1 MGIAI
6 AATSYPH
13 RKKEVENSFQN
24 IYNTEIEADTR
35 GSGNEVEMTVDD
47 IHDKGVSTGGTD
59 CRKVVLEVEKDRE
72 QRIKQEKVKE
82 EKKKDREVGGNVLD
96 RLLCG
101 GKGGS
106 GGIIIEGENEGVKD
120 EEEENTEDHENEH
133 EQEQEEGDGEE
144 EEEDLSDEAVE
155 ARHEGMLKSMRDRW
169 ATLQKLRMERKYAL
183 LGIPFNWDEGVYVCV
198 YVCAC
203 NCVLVCMCMCMLEC
217 VCMYVCVRVC
227 MFVRMYVCLCVCM
240 FVCVSVYW
248 CVCLSVCGCVCLS
261 AC

>member
-6 AATSYPH
+6 AATSYPQ

-24 IYNTEIEADTR
+24 IYNNEVEADRR
-35 GSGNEVEMTVDD
+35 GIGNEVEMTVDD

-59 CRKVVLEVEKDRE
+59 CRKVVLEVEKGRE
-72 QRIKQEKVKE
+72 QTIKQEKVKE
-82 EKKKDREVGGNVLD
+82 EKKKDREVGGNILD
-96 RLLCG
+96 QLLCG

-106 GGIIIEGENEGVKD
+106 GGIIEGENEGVKD
-120 EEEENTEDHENEH
+120 EEEENAEEH
-133 EQEQEEGDGEE
+133 EHEEEE

-183 LGIPFNWDEGVYVCV
+183 LGIPFNWDEGVYVDV
-198 YVCAC
+198 YVCAY
-203 NCVLVCMCMCMLEC
+203 

-227 MFVRMYVCLCVCM
+227 VCVCLCVCM
-240 FVCVSVYW
+240 CVFVCVCACNCALV
-248 CVCLSVCGCVCLS
+248 CVCVCVCV
-261 AC
+261 C